1 MLKANERRQKILEI
15 LCVRRQ
21 ETMEN
26 LAQEFNVTI
35 RTIRNDIEELTL
47 AHPIETVR
55 GRYGGGVRVADG
67 YYLGRKYLKPNQQEL
82 LKRLSENLTGEDL
95 ATMNSILSEF
105 ALTKRAEKG
114 KNGTVKSPSNRN
126 HKLYCIRLDRQFF
139 KICFISK
146 RILMMPQNNMLQIRK
161 RIMKSDILFSSFFL
175 FL

>member
-26 LAQEFNVTI
+26 LAQEFNVTT
-35 RTIRNDIEELTL
+35 RTIRTDIEELTL

-55 GRYGGGVRVADG
+55 GRYGGGVMVADG
-67 YYLGRKYLKPNQQEL
+67 YYLGRKYLKPDQQEL

-105 ALTKRAEKG
+105 ALTKRAEK
-114 KNGTVKSPSNRN
+114 
-126 HKLYCIRLDRQFF
+126 
-139 KICFISK
+139 
-146 RILMMPQNNMLQIRK
+146 
-161 RIMKSDILFSSFFL
+161 
-175 FL
+175 

>member
-95 ATMNSILSEF
+95 ATMNRKGCLSAVRSGE
-105 ALTKRAEKG
+105 
-114 KNGTVKSPSNRN
+114 
-126 HKLYCIRLDRQFF
+126 
-139 KICFISK
+139 
-146 RILMMPQNNMLQIRK
+146 RK
-161 RIMKSDILFSSFFL
+161 RRMWSLPENMPDLPMKKAVFR
-175 FL
+175 

>member
-47 AHPIETVR
+47 VHPIVTVR
-55 GRYGGGVRVADG
+55 GRHGGGVRVADG
-67 YYLGRKYLKPNQQEL
+67 YYLGRKYLKPDQQEL

-105 ALTKRAEKG
+105 ALTKRVEK
-114 KNGTVKSPSNRN
+114 
-126 HKLYCIRLDRQFF
+126 
-139 KICFISK
+139 
-146 RILMMPQNNMLQIRK
+146 
-161 RIMKSDILFSSFFL
+161 
-175 FL
+175 

>member
-26 LAQEFNVTI
+26 LAQEFNVTT

-55 GRYGGGVRVADG
+55 GRY
-67 YYLGRKYLKPNQQEL
+67 YLGRKYLKPDQQEL

-105 ALTKRAEKG
+105 ALTKRAEK
-114 KNGTVKSPSNRN
+114 
-126 HKLYCIRLDRQFF
+126 
-139 KICFISK
+139 
-146 RILMMPQNNMLQIRK
+146 
-161 RIMKSDILFSSFFL
+161 
-175 FL
+175 

>member
-26 LAQEFNVTI
+26 LAQDFNVTI

-105 ALTKRAEKG
+105 ALTKRAEK
-114 KNGTVKSPSNRN
+114 
-126 HKLYCIRLDRQFF
+126 
-139 KICFISK
+139 
-146 RILMMPQNNMLQIRK
+146 
-161 RIMKSDILFSSFFL
+161 
-175 FL
+175 

>member
-26 LAQEFNVTI
+26 LAQEFNVT
-35 RTIRNDIEELTL
+35 
-47 AHPIETVR
+47 IETVR

-105 ALTKRAEKG
+105 ALTKRAEK
-114 KNGTVKSPSNRN
+114 
-126 HKLYCIRLDRQFF
+126 
-139 KICFISK
+139 
-146 RILMMPQNNMLQIRK
+146 
-161 RIMKSDILFSSFFL
+161 
-175 FL
+175 

>member
-26 LAQEFNVTI
+26 LAQEFNVTT

-55 GRYGGGVRVADG
+55 GGGVKVADG
-67 YYLGRKYLKPNQQEL
+67 YYLGRKYLKPDQQEL

-105 ALTKRAEKG
+105 ALTKRAEK
-114 KNGTVKSPSNRN
+114 
-126 HKLYCIRLDRQFF
+126 
-139 KICFISK
+139 
-146 RILMMPQNNMLQIRK
+146 
-161 RIMKSDILFSSFFL
+161 
-175 FL
+175 

>member
-26 LAQEFNVTI
+26 LAQEFNVTT

-67 YYLGRKYLKPNQQEL
+67 YYLGRQYFKP
-82 LKRLSENLTGEDL
+82 
-95 ATMNSILSEF
+95 A
-105 ALTKRAEKG
+105 
-114 KNGTVKSPSNRN
+114 GTVEAAFRKFNRRRPRYDEQ
-126 HKLYCIRLDRQFF
+126 HPFR
-139 KICFISK
+139 ICFDKKGREISHV
-146 RILMMPQNNMLQIRK
+146 
-161 RIMKSDILFSSFFL
+161 
-175 FL
+175 

>member
-35 RTIRNDIEELTL
+35 RSDIEELTL

-67 YYLGRKYLKPNQQEL
+67 YYLGRKYLKPDQQEL

-105 ALTKRAEKG
+105 ALTKRAEK
-114 KNGTVKSPSNRN
+114 
-126 HKLYCIRLDRQFF
+126 
-139 KICFISK
+139 
-146 RILMMPQNNMLQIRK
+146 
-161 RIMKSDILFSSFFL
+161 
-175 FL
+175 